1 MTTAWWNKKH
11 VTRYVGKED
20 EYLELCLQSWVFIWA
35 FGACTLVD
43 YKDKNSNSFLGY
55 HQHWWRLK
63 LEILWSSWQSQKFRH
78 FFFDPE
84 WTDGQFNNFVN
95 FFFFFLPNWLFF
107 LYPLPSTFFFWWL
120 CKQIT
125 HIGSRL
131 GRNSKIYLIL
141 PIPLVFVGCL
151 ICLSSHLDPF
161 LSQG

>member
-1 MTTAWWNKKH
+1 M
-11 VTRYVGKED
+11 TRYVGKED

-84 WTDGQFNNFVN
+84 WTDGQFNNFVI

-107 LYPLPSTFFFWWL
+107 LYPLPSTFFFLMTMQTNHTHWL
-120 CKQIT
+120 QTRKEFKNLPNFANTLSFRGMSHMLIFT
-125 HIGSRL
+125 FRSFSESGLVVVNVMRL
-131 GRNSKIYLIL
+131 
-141 PIPLVFVGCL
+141 
-151 ICLSSHLDPF
+151 
-161 LSQG
+161 